1 MAMLPDPIAQTATR
15 SSGGSSWE
23 PSAELLSELRAIRI
37 RIDGTL
43 NTFLADIRAEMAGVA
58 PDALLPIDEVIR
70 LIGAGGKRLRPTFC
84 YWGFRAGGGS
94 DGQPIER
101 AAAALE
107 LLHTMALIHDD
118 LMDRSS
124 ERRGVPASAH
134 HLADEARTRG
144 ASDPDHIGRSLAL
157 LAGDLAVVLAD
168 RLLLTSGFDADILV
182 PALDRYHRMRT
193 DMALGQCLDVA
204 SDADPIAVA
213 GLKGGSYTV
222 EGPLQIGALL
232 AGCSPEVLT
241 ALADYGA
248 PVGLAFQL
256 RDDERDGDIP
266 AVPGRVAQLIAQ
278 GRAALDVPGLEPSA
292 VASRRALADLVG
304 AG

>member
-1 MAMLPDPIAQTATR
+1 MAMLPDPIAPLSR
-15 SSGGSSWE
+15 GS
-23 PSAELLSELRAIRI
+23 SAELSSELEAIRS

-43 NTFLADIRAEMAGVA
+43 DTFLADVRGEMAGAA

-70 LIGAGGKRLRPTFC
+70 LIGAGGKRLRPVFC

-94 DGQPIER
+94 DGRPIER

-107 LLHTMALIHDD
+107 LLHTMAVIHDD
-118 LMDRSS
+118 LMDESP
-124 ERRGVPASAH
+124 ERRGVQASAF

-144 ASDPDHIGRSLAL
+144 ASDPDHTGRSLAL
-157 LAGDLAVVLAD
+157 LAGDLAAVLAD
-168 RLLLTSGFDADILV
+168 RLLLTAGFDADILV

-193 DMALGQCLDVA
+193 DMALGQCLDIA
-204 SDADPIAVA
+204 SDADPIAIA
-213 GLKGGSYTV
+213 ALKGGSYTV
-222 EGPLQIGALL
+222 EGPLQVGALL
-232 AGCSPEVLT
+232 AGSSPQVLA
-241 ALADYGA
+241 ALGDYGA

-266 AVPGRVAQLIAQ
+266 AVPGRVAQLIAR
-278 GRAALDVPGLEPSA
+278 GRAALDAPGLEPSA
-292 VASRRALADLVG
+292 VASLRALADLVG